1 MEKMMQV
8 GSVTEA
14 LFMGNQSGKDLAQ
27 VNEFA
32 IFKSTL
38 SLSME
43 EEGGHTLGR
52 DTGGLS

>member
-1 MEKMMQV
+1 MMQA

-14 LFMGNQSGKDLAQ
+14 LLMGNQSGKDLAR